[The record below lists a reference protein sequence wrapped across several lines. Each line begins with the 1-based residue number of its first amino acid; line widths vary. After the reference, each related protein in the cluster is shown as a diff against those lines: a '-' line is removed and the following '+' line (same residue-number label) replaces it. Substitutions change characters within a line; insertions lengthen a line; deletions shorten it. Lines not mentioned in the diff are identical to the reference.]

1 MYECGLGCHCNRAQC
16 RLTLLSDGSF
26 RLINR
31 RFGLVCEESLW
42 YLVTL
47 EEIAAGAFI
56 LELAGEVR
64 SSRNAVSEV
73 RLGSSTDSY
82 SLDMSG
88 VGNLGA
94 FVRGEEGGNCRVV
107 RVWTEHRDPRMSRV
121 AVFAK
126 GEIRAGEKLTVK
138 AEECNFAKFN
148 FDSGRCCAPAMIG
161 NGVCNNVCDNE
172 ANSYDG
178 GDCCLQSSI
187 GNHNCDECGA
197 VSYRQT
203 RAVTKRSFPLM
214 EETAVPS
221 LGEAIGSAT

>member
-1 MYECGLGCHCNRAQC
+1 MYECGLECHCNRAQC

-94 FVRGEEGGNCRVV
+94 FVRGEGGGNCRVV

-138 AEECNFAKFN
+138 AEEAAQFALK
-148 FDSGRCCAPAMIG
+148 
-161 NGVCNNVCDNE
+161 
-172 ANSYDG
+172 
-178 GDCCLQSSI
+178 
-187 GNHNCDECGA
+187 
-197 VSYRQT
+197 
-203 RAVTKRSFPLM
+203 
-214 EETAVPS
+214 
-221 LGEAIGSAT
+221 